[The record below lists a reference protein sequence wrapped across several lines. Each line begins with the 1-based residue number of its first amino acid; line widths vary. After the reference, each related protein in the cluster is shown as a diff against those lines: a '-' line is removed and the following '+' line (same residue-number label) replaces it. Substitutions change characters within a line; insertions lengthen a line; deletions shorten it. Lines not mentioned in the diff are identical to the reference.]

1 MQLLYSRRINA
12 LRAETWEIDGYLEL
26 IEYLPQSDLQEP
38 LKQLFPFAKIL
49 DIHIV
54 ME

>member
-1 MQLLYSRRINA
+1 MQRLYSRRINA
-12 LRAETWEIDGYLEL
+12 LRAETWVIDGYLEL
-26 IEYLPQSDLQEP
+26 MEYPPQSDLQEP

-49 DIHIV
+49 DIHSV